1 MVISIFLCFTI
12 RFFFPSL
19 TVFSEKLVFRYG
31 ANCILLKSQ
40 HLQWVILEVSFRSHH
55 SAVQISLA
63 QFNLSPHELC
73 QLLCTQL
80 EQVIPIRVGE
90 TPLPTADAHRNLWML
105 WAQRFWDV
113 HFHLFPT
120 AVNGSCVN
128 AERLVSETLCAFE
141 LTSTVIHSK
150 MLAGAFFCYTRIARS
165 AISQQTWFQ
174 TIWVSTNVTESS
186 RSTDFSVG
194 LWRWFSQGFCPSS
207 SYVKQEDLT
216 RPLISRRSFHH
227 AKPLVIH

>member
-1 MVISIFLCFTI
+1 MYTYAYTYTYTYTSRRGGNGTWRCIDFRKHRVTATMVISIFLCFTI

-73 QLLCTQL
+73 QLLCAQL

-90 TPLPTADAHRNLWML
+90 TPLPTAHRNLWML
-105 WAQRFWDV
+105 
-113 HFHLFPT
+113 
-120 AVNGSCVN
+120 
-128 AERLVSETLCAFE
+128 
-141 LTSTVIHSK
+141 
-150 MLAGAFFCYTRIARS
+150 
-165 AISQQTWFQ
+165 
-174 TIWVSTNVTESS
+174 
-186 RSTDFSVG
+186 
-194 LWRWFSQGFCPSS
+194 
-207 SYVKQEDLT
+207 
-216 RPLISRRSFHH
+216 
-227 AKPLVIH
+227 

>member
-1 MVISIFLCFTI
+1 MYGCMDVWVYVCMHACICMHMYAYVSRRGGNGTWRCIDFRKHRVTATMVISIFLCFTI

-105 WAQRFWDV
+105 
-113 HFHLFPT
+113 
-120 AVNGSCVN
+120 
-128 AERLVSETLCAFE
+128 
-141 LTSTVIHSK
+141 
-150 MLAGAFFCYTRIARS
+150 
-165 AISQQTWFQ
+165 
-174 TIWVSTNVTESS
+174 
-186 RSTDFSVG
+186 
-194 LWRWFSQGFCPSS
+194 
-207 SYVKQEDLT
+207 
-216 RPLISRRSFHH
+216 
-227 AKPLVIH
+227 